1 MSAGL
6 FIGEKI
12 SIRAVRQILDAFP
25 GFVFCKDREG
35 RFTMLNKQT
44 CDFYQHEEHEL
55 IGKTDEFLGHSIAKS
70 ESFRQT
76 DQEVFRKKKSLRLP
90 VNFLEMKDG
99 SEHWFNIVKSPVF
112 DDYGNVDQI
121 MVACYEITDRIQ
133 SELELKENEEKFRD
147 LFENVSDAIY
157 VIDLNGVFQESNKA
171 GNLLLGVENAVGRS
185 IAEFVHEESKEA
197 PLEYLKSLDT
207 SGFVKDFHVKLDI
220 DGDERI
226 IEINSTAIYNEEGKR
241 IGSRDIIRNISERIA
256 YQNQLI
262 DARNSAEDITKLQAN
277 FLANMSHEIRTPIN
291 GIIGLAELI
300 EQDFSNVE
308 GLDEY
313 AQLLKESGHR
323 LLSTITSLLDFS
335 KLNNSQ
341 VDFKLREFDLVQVVQ
356 DYLPSMH
363 VLADRKGL
371 YLRFKTEIKHLDY
384 RFDENVLIL
393 ILNNLIGNAIK
404 FTKEGGVEVRL
415 TTKDVQG
422 KEFIQLSIHDTGIGI
437 DEEFVP
443 FLFEPFRQEST
454 GFSRNYEGTG
464 LGLSIVHKYI
474 ELFGGYV
481 KVKSEKK
488 QGASFY
494 IFLPRQV

>member
-1 MSAGL
+1 
-6 FIGEKI
+6 
-12 SIRAVRQILDAFP
+12 
-25 GFVFCKDREG
+25 
-35 RFTMLNKQT
+35 
-44 CDFYQHEEHEL
+44 
-55 IGKTDEFLGHSIAKS
+55 
-70 ESFRQT
+70 
-76 DQEVFRKKKSLRLP
+76 
-90 VNFLEMKDG
+90 
-99 SEHWFNIVKSPVF
+99 
-112 DDYGNVDQI
+112 
-121 MVACYEITDRIQ
+121 
-133 SELELKENEEKFRD
+133 
-147 LFENVSDAIY
+147 
-157 VIDLNGVFQESNKA
+157 
-171 GNLLLGVENAVGRS
+171 
-185 IAEFVHEESKEA
+185 
-197 PLEYLKSLDT
+197 
-207 SGFVKDFHVKLDI
+207 
-220 DGDERI
+220 
-226 IEINSTAIYNEEGKR
+226 
-241 IGSRDIIRNISERIA
+241 
-256 YQNQLI
+256 LI